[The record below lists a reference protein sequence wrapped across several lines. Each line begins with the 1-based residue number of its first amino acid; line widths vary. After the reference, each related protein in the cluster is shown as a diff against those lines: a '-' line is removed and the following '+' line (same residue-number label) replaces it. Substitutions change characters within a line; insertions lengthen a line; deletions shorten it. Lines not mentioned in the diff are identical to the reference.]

1 MFGIAKKKEKMNM
14 EIKVE
19 MRISINSRYIV
30 SKGSMSKERCG
41 HLPCNYIALFQTNEP
56 LMEKIIQ

>member
-41 HLPCNYIALFQTNEP
+41 NLPCNYIAFVLKQ
-56 LMEKIIQ
+56 MSH

>member
-30 SKGSMSKERCG
+30 SKGSMSKGRCG
-41 HLPCNYIALFQTNEP
+41 HLPCNYIAFVLKQ
-56 LMEKIIQ
+56 MSH